1 MNRMFVMIMLVV
13 VTILMFHFTGILGD
27 QSTFVGSTL
36 TMLKAGDT
44 SQIPTS
50 TFWIWIIAIGGIALG
65 GAIYI
70 GYFTGATLDT
80 VLASSIGI
88 FLAGAFVSLAADI
101 MIIFNYLK
109 DINLMLG
116 VMICSPLYIAWGLS
130 LYDWFRGRD

>member
-1 MNRMFVMIMLVV
+1 MNRMYVLIMVV
-13 VTILMFHFTGILGD
+13 VCTILLFHFMGVLGD
-27 QSTFVGSTL
+27 QNTLVGSTL
-36 TMLKAGDT
+36 TMLKAGNT
-44 SQIPTS
+44 SDIPTS

-101 MIIFNYLK
+101 TIIFNHLK

-116 VMICSPLYIAWGLS
+116 VMICSPLYLAWGLS